1 MASRVSRR
9 RALAAGTIG
18 LAFALAAACA
28 GEGSGSGVT
37 INAPSPSTGYRG
49 VVLEQPYTEPE
60 VTLTDTSG
68 KPFNFKTDTRAAV
81 TLVFF
86 GYTHCPDVCPTTVAD
101 VTAALRRVP
110 PEVRDQVQ
118 FVFVTTDP
126 DRDTP
131 EVLREYL
138 DRFDD
143 SYIGLTGSLDTIKQA
158 ASHLGVALTGKQKL
172 PSGGYEVGH
181 GSQVIAFGDDGH
193 ARLMWLAGTSVGD
206 YKHDI
211 TRLART

>member
-1 MASRVSRR
+1 MDARR
-9 RALAAGTIG
+9 MFAAAAIG
-18 LAFALAAACA
+18 LAGALTASCA
-28 GEGSGSGVT
+28 GGGGDSGVT
-37 INAPSPSTGYRG
+37 VSEPSASDGYRG
-49 VVLEQPYTEPE
+49 VVLEQPYTEPD

-68 KPFNFKTDTRAAV
+68 EPFEFEGDADAAV

-110 PEVRDQVQ
+110 PETQDKVQ
-118 FVFVTTDP
+118 FVFITTDP

-131 EVLREYL
+131 EVLRKYL

-143 SYIGLTGSLDTIKQA
+143 SYVGLTGSLDTIEQA
-158 ASHLGVALTGKQKL
+158 ASHLGVGLTGKQKL

-181 GSQVIAFGDDGH
+181 GSQVIAFGEDGH
-193 ARLMWLAGTSVGD
+193 ARLIWLAGTSVGD
-206 YKHDI
+206 YQHDI
-211 TRLART
+211 TKLARS

>member
-1 MASRVSRR
+1 MLTDS
-9 RALAAGTIG
+9 
-18 LAFALAAACA
+18 A
-28 GEGSGSGVT
+28 GES
-37 INAPSPSTGYRG
+37 
-49 VVLEQPYTEPE
+49 
-60 VTLTDTSG
+60 
-68 KPFNFKTDTRAAV
+68 FNLKTDTRARL

-118 FVFVTTDP
+118 FIFITTDP
-126 DRDTP
+126 ARDTP

-143 SYIGLTGSLDTIKQA
+143 SHVGLTGSLATIEQVA
-158 ASHLGVALTGKQKL
+158 RRLGVPLTGKKKL

-181 GSQVIAFGDDGH
+181 GSQVIAFGSDDR
-193 ARLMWLAGTSVGD
+193 ARMLWLGGTSVGD
-206 YKHDI
+206 YQHDI
-211 TRLART
+211 TKLVRTG